1 MVDSSPRHQVRS
13 LFLLL
18 SLWGVGQAASVEELE
33 DRIGDE
39 KRELSKMRSDLED
52 GRRRLREISEKA
64 KNQEAELAQVES
76 NLQLGERILQRLD
89 STESLYGDLVRRSE
103 LDLRAATDSWKGRR
117 ILLARRIRQ
126 MYEKGRPRPEVAW
139 IGHSDPDEWART
151 LADFRSVVR
160 ADRDLLDMVQA
171 RRRQA
176 AFQLQAHRLRVAG
189 LEEIAAQKKA
199 DLSQLEQE
207 RQSKAGTLADLKNK
221 EGQERKRLADL
232 EASQKA
238 LTQLLTNLEHRREK
252 AEDDRRRAEEDAK
265 KREADRK
272 KAEEQR
278 RKEVVQRRKEGKPPP
293 PPVKVAPPPPPAP
306 LEDKALAGP
315 PPARKGL
322 CWPVQGMVLSR
333 FGLEKNPVLG
343 TVTRNLGIE
352 ISGKPEQSVV
362 SAASGRVAAVTQLP
376 GRGTTVILEHPGGYF
391 SIYGQ
396 LSRVRVSE
404 GQAVAACAEVGTL
417 APLLPPR
424 VYFEYRHNL
433 KAEDPLEWLTR

>member
-1 MVDSSPRHQVRS
+1 MKAF
-13 LFLLL
+13 FLLL
-18 SLWGVGQAASVEELE
+18 SLWASVQAASVEELE
-33 DRIGDE
+33 DRIGEE
-39 KRELSKMRSDLED
+39 KKELSRMRSELED
-52 GRRRLREISEKA
+52 GRRHLREISEKA
-64 KNQEAELAQVES
+64 KNQEAELSQVES

-89 STESLYGDLVRRSE
+89 STEALYRDLVHRSE
-103 LDLRAATDSWKGRR
+103 IELETATDSWKGRR

-139 IGHSDPDEWART
+139 IGRSDPDEWART

-160 ADRDLLDMVQA
+160 ADRDLLDMVRA
-171 RRRQA
+171 RQREAGRR
-176 AFQLQAHRLRVAG
+176 LQAHRLRVAG
-189 LEEIAAQKKA
+189 LDEISEQKKA
-199 DLSQLEQE
+199 DLAQLEQE
-207 RQSKAGTLADLKNK
+207 RQSKAVTLADLKNK

-238 LTQLLTNLEHRREK
+238 LTQLLTNLERRREK
-252 AEDDRRRAEEDAK
+252 ADDDRRRADEDARKREED
-265 KREADRK
+265 RR
-272 KAEEQR
+272 KAEEKR
-278 RKEVVQRRKEGKPPP
+278 RKEVVQRKKEGKPPP
-293 PPVKVAPPPPPAP
+293 PPVKVAPPPPRPV
-306 LEDKALAGP
+306 EDRMLAGP

-362 SAASGRVAAVTQLP
+362 SAAGGRVAAVTQLP

-396 LSRVRVSE
+396 LSRTRVSE